1 MPYVPNDGDHDS
13 GTVRQLVYTTGGT
26 VAKPAAG

>member
-13 GTVRQLVYTTGGT
+13 GTVRRLVYTTVGT
-26 VAKPAAG
+26 VAKPPR